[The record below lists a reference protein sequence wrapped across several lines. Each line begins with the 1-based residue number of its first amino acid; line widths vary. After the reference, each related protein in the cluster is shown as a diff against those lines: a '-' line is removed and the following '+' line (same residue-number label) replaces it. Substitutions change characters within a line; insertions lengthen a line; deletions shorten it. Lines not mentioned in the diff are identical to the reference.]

1 METDVG
7 MKYAGRD
14 RTFIFDYERIMK
26 YSIRVIKRN
35 PLLLD
40 CNLWYPPGVH
50 FGIRVLCAGSRSAA
64 FRSGTEERRGHRR
77 CSRND

>member
-14 RTFIFDYERIMK
+14 RPFIFDYERIMK

-40 CNLWYPPGVH
+40 CNL
-50 FGIRVLCAGSRSAA
+50 
-64 FRSGTEERRGHRR
+64 
-77 CSRND
+77 